1 MATISGSGLVKS
13 KEVGITKVIVRDNM
27 NSKNLK
33 AINVEVTP
41 VWALTWLED
50 HLEIQKNIEEAQL
63 SVIALDQ

>member
-1 MATISGSGLVKS
+1 VATISGSGLVKS

-27 NSKNLK
+27 NSKNMK
-33 AINVEVTP
+33 AINVEVTH